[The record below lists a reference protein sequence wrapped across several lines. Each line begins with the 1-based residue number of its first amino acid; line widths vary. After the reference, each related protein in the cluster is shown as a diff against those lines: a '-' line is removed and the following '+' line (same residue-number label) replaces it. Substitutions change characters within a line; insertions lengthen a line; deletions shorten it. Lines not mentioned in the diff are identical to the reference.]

1 MVEKTQKFD
10 PNIRS
15 PMAMKLCPICNGL
28 GDEERQVG
36 KHFLLKCRACNF
48 IYANAT
54 DQEIEHV
61 NFHFDE
67 FVKCHYREVQSSIDF
82 LWFDRISDRL
92 TQGREGL
99 RVLDIGCGNGV
110 LLRQF
115 QKRGCVCFGSDPSP
129 WAREYAQQYGYTLL
143 PCIEEADIAPESF
156 DIVTSTS
163 TLEHV
168 ARPLEHV
175 QHIMAVVK
183 HGGIAYI
190 TCPNYGSLLIRLRI
204 LKGRLVN
211 PPGHCNYFTAQTLR
225 NLFMQKGLKEQAAE
239 VRIRS
244 YGIPEIHAVYGWFS
258 KKISRAA
265 HNSQSCKPKGDR
277 LKKAL
282 ISIYYWSG
290 IPFSVGDKLEAWIQ
304 KK

>member
-1 MVEKTQKFD
+1 MVEKTQKFN

-28 GDEERQVG
+28 GNEERQVG
-36 KHFLLKCRACNF
+36 KYCLLKCRVCNF

-67 FVKCHYREVQSSIDF
+67 SVKCHYREVQSSIDF

-143 PCIEEADIAPESF
+143 GCIEEADIAPESF

-175 QHIMAVVK
+175 QHIMAVLK
-183 HGGIAYI
+183 QGGIAYI

-225 NLFMQKGLKEQAAE
+225 NLFMQKGLKEQVAE

-244 YGIPEIHAVYGWFS
+244 YGIPEIHAVYGRFS
-258 KKISRAA
+258 RRKSGAA
-265 HNSQSCKPKGDR
+265 HNKQSCKSEGAC

-290 IPFSVGDKLEAWIQ
+290 MPFGLGDKLEARIQ

>member
-1 MVEKTQKFD
+1 MVKKTQKFD

-28 GDEERQVG
+28 GNEERQVG
-36 KHFLLKCRACNF
+36 KYFLLKCRACNF

-67 FVKCHYREVQSSIDF
+67 SVKCHYREVQSSIDF
-82 LWFDRISDRL
+82 LWFDRISERL

-143 PCIEEADIAPESF
+143 GCIEEADIAPESF

-183 HGGIAYI
+183 QGGIAYI

-225 NLFMQKGLKEQAAE
+225 NLFMQKGLKEQVAE

-258 KKISRAA
+258 RRKSRIA
-265 HNSQSCKPKGDR
+265 HNNQSCKPKGDR

-290 IPFSVGDKLEAWIQ
+290 IPFAVGDKLEARI
-304 KK
+304 KKS